1 MADGPEIEG
10 LAPRDRD
17 RDHVHDGEH
26 DHAGGHGHDDH
37 DHAHGHGLA
46 SLAVHRGGARRSLIG
61 ALVLTLTVMVVQYIG
76 GVLTGSLALRADAGH
91 MLTDASS
98 LLLAVVAIAFSSR
111 PADVKRTFGYYRFE
125 ILAALINGVALILL
139 AGWIGWAAM
148 QRLRT
153 PREIDALGTLAVAS
167 IGLTANLGGL
177 FLLHRQKG
185 SLNVKGAYLHVLGD
199 TLSSVGV
206 IASAAMLLVM
216 PTWTFLDPGISLVIA
231 GVVVWSAWRLVR
243 EAVDVLLEAVP
254 AHLDLADVLHAMERV
269 EGVVAVHD
277 LHIWT
282 ISSGMHALS
291 AHVVVDSCD
300 LGHNDRILR
309 TVKSTLE
316 RKFGLDHA
324 TLQIETPAHCQ
335 QPVGH

>member
-1 MADGPEIEG
+1 MADSRELGGRAEEP
-10 LAPRDRD
+10 
-17 RDHVHDGEH
+17 VHEH
-26 DHAGGHGHDDH
+26 AHDDEHGHGDGHDDH

-46 SLAVHRGGARRSLIG
+46 GLAVHRGGARKSLIG
-61 ALVLTLTVMVVQYIG
+61 ALALTVTVMVVEYVG

-98 LLLAVVAIAFSSR
+98 LLLAVVALWLAAR
-111 PADVKRTFGYYRFE
+111 PADVKRTYGYYRLE
-125 ILAALINGVALILL
+125 ILAALLNGVALLLL
-139 AGWIGWAAM
+139 AGWIGWEAV

-153 PREIDALGTLAVAS
+153 PKEIDAVGTLAIAC
-167 IGLTANLGGL
+167 IGLLANLAGL

-185 SLNVKGAYLHVLGD
+185 SLNVKGAYLHLLGD

-206 IASAAMLLVM
+206 IASAAVLIVR
-216 PTWTFLDPGISLVIA
+216 PGWTFLDPVVSLAIA
-231 GVVVWSAWRLVR
+231 VVVVWSAWQLVR

-254 AHLDLADVLHAMERV
+254 AHLDLADVLHAMEHV
-269 EGVVAVHD
+269 EGVTAVHD

-300 LGHNDRILR
+300 LGRNDEILR
-309 TVKSTLE
+309 TVKAALE
-316 RKFGLDHA
+316 RRFAIDHA
-324 TLQIETPAHCQ
+324 TLQIETPAYCQ
-335 QPVGH
+335 LPVDH